1 MAVPA
6 FPLTSAAR
14 GPASGRSAL
23 TRAARRRAPVWLAA
37 TAAATAVAV
46 NLPLAYLAIRV
57 LGAGWETLVRELA
70 SRTTLALALRSLGLA
85 AGVAVLSAAV
95 ALPLAW
101 LVTRTDLPGRGAWA
115 VLGALP
121 LVFPSYVAALTLVAF
136 LGPSGFLQGWLAPL
150 GAGRLPPLAY
160 GYTGALLALALFT
173 YPYTY
178 LLLVAALRGLDPALE
193 ESSRSLG
200 EGPWRTFFQVVL
212 PQLRPTVAAGTLLV
226 VLYTLSDFGAVSIVR
241 YDTFTLSIYNAY
253 RGLFDRTAAAVLALV
268 LVALTLALV
277 ALEARAVRGS
287 RPVRGLPSRSPAP
300 VALGR
305 WKLPALAGVALLS
318 LACVG
323 IPVGVVVFWGA
334 RALAVG
340 NPLGPLGAAWEAGV
354 GSLTVSAAA
363 AVAAVALALPVAFWA
378 VRYPGRLARGAERLT
393 HSGYALPGL
402 VIALAMVFFLTRF
415 ARPLYQ
421 TAAALVAA
429 YVIRFLPEAVAAT
442 RSSLV
447 AIAPVLEEAG
457 RSLGRG
463 PLAVF
468 RSVTLPLLRPGLL
481 AGGGLVF
488 LTAMKEL
495 PATLILR
502 PIGFETLATRV
513 WSAASEGVYSEAALP
528 ALALLAV
535 SGLPIYWLTIRPTLG
550 RAGSR

>member
-1 MAVPA
+1 MNAPALPRVPGGRLVA
-6 FPLTSAAR
+6 PGRRSAAGAR
-14 GPASGRSAL
+14 G
-23 TRAARRRAPVWLAA
+23 RRAPLWLAA
-37 TAAATAVAV
+37 IATATGVAV
-46 NLPLAYLAIRV
+46 NTPFAYLVIRAF
-57 LGAGWETLVRELA
+57 GRGWETVVQEVA
-70 SRTTLALALRSLGLA
+70 APATLGLTVRSLGLA
-85 AGVAVLSAAV
+85 AGVALLSSVV

-121 LVFPSYVAALTLVAF
+121 LVFPSYVAALTMVAF

-150 GAGRLPPLAY
+150 GVERLPALAY

-178 LLLVAALRGLDPALE
+178 LLLVAALRGLDPAIE

-200 EGPWRTFFQVVL
+200 HGPWSTFFRAVL
-212 PQLRPTVAAGTLLV
+212 PQLRPTVGAGTLLV
-226 VLYTLSDFGAVSIVR
+226 ALYALSDFGAVSIVR

-253 RGLFDRTAAAVLALV
+253 RGLFDRTVAAALALV
-268 LVALTLALV
+268 LVALTLSLV
-277 ALEARAVRGS
+277 AAEARAARGA
-287 RPVRGLPSRSPAP
+287 RPGHGRSARPP
-300 VALGR
+300 VAIPLGR
-305 WKLPALAGVALLS
+305 WKLPALTGVALLS

-323 IPVGVVVFWGA
+323 IPVGVVLYWGA

-340 NPLGPLGAAWEAGV
+340 NPIGALVVTLEAGL
-354 GSLTVSAAA
+354 GSLGVSAAA
-363 AVAAVALALPVAFWA
+363 AVAAVALSVPVVWWAL
-378 VRYPGRLARGAERLT
+378 RRPGRVARAVERLC

-402 VIALAMVFFLTRF
+402 VIALSMVFFLTRF
-415 ARPLYQ
+415 ALPLYQ

-429 YVIRFLPEAVAAT
+429 YVIRFLPEAMAAT

-447 AIAPVLEEAG
+447 TIAPVLEEAG

-463 PLAVF
+463 PVAVF

-502 PIGFETLATRV
+502 PIGFDTLATRI

-535 SGLPIYWLTIRPTLG
+535 SGPPIYLLTIRPTLG
-550 RAGSR
+550 RAGRR